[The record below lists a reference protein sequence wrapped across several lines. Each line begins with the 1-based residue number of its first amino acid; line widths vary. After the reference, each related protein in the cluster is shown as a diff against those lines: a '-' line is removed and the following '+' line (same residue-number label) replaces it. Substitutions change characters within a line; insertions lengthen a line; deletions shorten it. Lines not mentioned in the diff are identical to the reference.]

1 VEEIGEEASNEIQ
14 ILAKAPMMTARKYSS
29 YTLNGF
35 DFHTKS
41 YDDGRSVQNS
51 GVALIAESEC
61 FERGN
66 KDNII
71 LGNKT
76 YYGIIKEIVEL
87 NYQHKGNVVLFK
99 CDWVDNRVQDK
110 WVKTDQFGVTSVNF
124 RYLFNTGEKIS
135 DEPFILA
142 SQAVQVFYV
151 PDPIDTE
158 WAAVLQSKPRD
169 FYDMD
174 NLESEHLD
182 NGNGL
187 VVPLQDLKGNVTV
200 DIINGVVP
208 AVRTDIDSIIVE
220 PKKSRKNT
228 KK

>member
-1 VEEIGEEASNEIQ
+1 
-14 ILAKAPMMTARKYSS
+14 
-29 YTLNGF
+29 
-35 DFHTKS
+35 
-41 YDDGRSVQNS
+41 
-51 GVALIAESEC
+51 
-61 FERGN
+61 
-66 KDNII
+66 
-71 LGNKT
+71 
-76 YYGIIKEIVEL
+76 
-87 NYQHKGNVVLFK
+87 
-99 CDWVDNRVQDK
+99 VQDK

-208 AVRTDIDSIIVE
+208 AVRTDIDSIIVD